1 LARHRQGID
10 RGLEFG
16 CWLGLAAFVGVAGG
30 MASIVVWP
38 LKVPLGMALQQMVNN
53 VVIGFFLTWVVSR
66 PRFLINEKVTEIS
79 AVPRCQIAIL
89 PIRAK

>member
-1 LARHRQGID
+1 
-10 RGLEFG
+10 
-16 CWLGLAAFVGVAGG
+16 